1 VTDPAETA
9 RLIEQDRQRREREW
23 WLLLLFLFDEG
34 GIDDVASH
42 IRHDGDVGRVLNNV
56 LGKAVVPLSRVS
68 AAAHIGGMRRFANLT
83 GQTFSPMDDAAKA
96 AIARQYEATARQ
108 AVTAIIA
115 KLTQSV
121 ADVREKFPDEA
132 ASYLAQSAFDNA
144 GMSSTNKSALKLG
157 AERSIVQASNIGMLQ
172 AARQVSDA
180 ERRGGSELPTR
191 QTIGLRHH
199 SVVDER
205 TTDICLDRHDLTL
218 PVDDPYW
225 FFNVPPLH
233 PRCRSILLP
242 VLPPYEADLVLPTVP
257 PDPGWG
263 VFPQGFF
270 AQFGLAA

>member
-56 LGKAVVPLSRVS
+56 LGKAIVPLSRVS

-132 ASYLAQSAFDNA
+132 ASIVAQSAFDNA

-157 AERSIVQASNIGMLQ
+157 AERSIVQASNIGMLE
-172 AARQVSDA
+172 AAKQVNEA
-180 ERRGGSELPTR
+180 ERRGGSELPTK
-191 QTIGLRHH
+191 QAIGLAHH
-199 SVVDER
+199 SIIDSR
-205 TTDICLDRHDLTL
+205 TTDICLDRHGLVL
-218 PVDDPYW
+218 PADHPYW
-225 FFNVPPLH
+225 RHNLAPLH
-233 PRCRSILLP
+233 PRCRSCVLP
-242 VLPPYEADLVLPTVP
+242 VLPPYEADTVLPTVP
-257 PDPGWG
+257 PAPGWG
-263 VFPQGFF
+263 AMPIGFL